1 MKSWQRIAVAVQK
14 LKWYLPAYGKAPAQ
28 PRIIVHIPHSST
40 KIPKLFQKE
49 FLPEEEKLRSELL
62 CMTDWYTDELFSC
75 PDCLTVVHQYS
86 RLVCD
91 PERFLDP
98 EEEIMWRKGMGMYY
112 TRMSDGGRLK
122 RDPLSSPE
130 GLRAY
135 GRALQIYRR
144 HHSRLTEAVRR
155 QLDQFGRALL
165 IDGHSFSETVL
176 PYEPK
181 ENFHLVRPEICLGA
195 DPYFT
200 PDPLLN
206 AAKAYFT
213 KAGLE
218 VAVNTP
224 FAGAI
229 VPEPF
234 YSQRDKRVQSLM
246 IEVNRSLYMDE
257 ITGQKKETFEEVKE
271 VVQGF
276 LKRAESGFRQDV

>member
-1 MKSWQRIAVAVQK
+1 
-14 LKWYLPAYGKAPAQ
+14 
-28 PRIIVHIPHSST
+28 
-40 KIPKLFQKE
+40 
-49 FLPEEEKLRSELL
+49 
-62 CMTDWYTDELFSC
+62 
-75 PDCLTVVHQYS
+75 
-86 RLVCD
+86 
-91 PERFLDP
+91 
-98 EEEIMWRKGMGMYY
+98 
-112 TRMSDGGRLK
+112 
-122 RDPLSSPE
+122 
-130 GLRAY
+130 LRAY

-155 QLDQFGRALL
+155 QLDQFDRALL

-206 AAKAYFT
+206 AAKTYFT

-234 YSQRDKRVQSLM
+234 YSQRDKRVRSLM
-246 IEVNRSLYMDE
+246 IEVNHSLYMDE
-257 ITGQKKETFEEVKE
+257 KTGRKKETFEEVKE
-271 VVQGF
+271 AVQGF
-276 LKRAESGFRQDV
+276 LKLAGSGFRQAS